1 MAAAEREM
9 AARLLDQRRMRR
21 TRRFLLRMA
30 LFLVLVA
37 ALVFALH
44 RPLVAAFLGN
54 RAFNVVILGILL
66 AGIVYIFRQVMLLE
80 PEVEWIESFRRRL
93 ADRDF
98 GAPSSRPPR
107 LLAPMARL
115 LGSRRDGRVSLS
127 ASSLQT
133 LLDGIPSRLHETRAP
148 A

>member
-9 AARLLDQRRMRR
+9 AARLPEQRRMRR

-54 RAFNVVILGILL
+54 PAVNGGILGILL
-66 AGIVYIFRQVMLLE
+66 AGIVYHFRQVILLE
-80 PEVEWIESFRRRL
+80 PEGEWLESFRRRL
-93 ADRDF
+93 AARDF

-107 LLAPMARL
+107 LLAPMARM
-115 LGSRRDGRVSLS
+115 LGSRPHGRGRPS
-127 ASSLQT
+127 ARSVRTPPGRL
-133 LLDGIPSRLHETRAP
+133 PSRAHSN
-148 A
+148 